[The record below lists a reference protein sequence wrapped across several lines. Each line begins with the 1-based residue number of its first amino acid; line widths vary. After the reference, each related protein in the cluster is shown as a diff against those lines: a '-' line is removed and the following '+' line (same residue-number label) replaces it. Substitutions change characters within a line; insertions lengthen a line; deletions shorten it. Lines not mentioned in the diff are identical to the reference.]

1 VGLILLF
8 NLLAALIELESIA
21 NYVDFPY
28 FYSQLQ
34 FSNQWERMTIIIVF
48 LLVYFIIVQLLAYS

>member
-1 VGLILLF
+1 MGLILLF

-21 NYVDFPY
+21 NGVHFPY

-34 FSNQWERMTIIIVF
+34 FSNQSERMTIIIVF